1 MKKAISWRR
10 VSTFRQGR
18 SGLGLEAQKELID
31 GHIQMQGY
39 EWVADYC
46 ETYTGTHLSGCA
58 ELRKAIEHCKRIGA
72 ILIVSKCDR
81 FRNAAEALT
90 IYEELNGNIYFC
102 DAPTQ
107 DKMILTIMFAIYERE
122 ALNISIRTK
131 AALQAKKKRDG
142 SWANEYGKNTGTTR
156 AEAWDK
162 CLDSI
167 IATNKRKAQDN
178 ENNVRFSKW
187 LNVWESKNGI
197 VDRHTDLIP
206 MLEEANALGL
216 KTSSGMDFN
225 KQSLRQMIYRTHAR
239 NLQKKCG

>member
-10 VSTFRQGR
+10 VSTQRQGM

-31 GHIQMQGY
+31 YHIQMQGY

-46 ETYTGTHLSGCA
+46 ETYTGTHLDGCT

-72 ILIVSKCDR
+72 TLVIAKTDR
-81 FRNAAEALT
+81 FRNATEALT
-90 IYEELNGNIYFC
+90 IFEKLNGDIYFC

-131 AALQAKKKRDG
+131 AALDAKRKRDG
-142 SWANEYGKNTGTTR
+142 SWTKEYGKNTGTTR

-162 CLDSI
+162 ALDAS
-167 IATNKRKAQDN
+167 IATNKRKAEAN
-178 ENNVRFSKW
+178 ENNIRFAKW
-187 LNVWESKNGI
+187 LAVWESKHGT
-197 VDRHTDLIP
+197 VDRNTDLDI
-206 MLEEANALGL
+206 LLQEVNALGYT
-216 KTSSGMDFN
+216 TSTGMRFN
-225 KQSLRQMIYRTHAR
+225 KASLRQMIYRTKERKLKH
-239 NLQKKCG
+239 